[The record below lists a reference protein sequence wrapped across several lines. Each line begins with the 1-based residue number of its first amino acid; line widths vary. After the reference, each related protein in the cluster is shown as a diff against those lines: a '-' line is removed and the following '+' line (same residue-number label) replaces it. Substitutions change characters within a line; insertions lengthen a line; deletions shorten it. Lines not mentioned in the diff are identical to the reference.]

1 LSLPDESYSVRK
13 FKVDNS
19 EITFEKSE
27 EALCRITLN
36 RNGMMFVADDLP
48 KELYRIFLSR
58 ITKGKI
64 VETIEDLIV
73 LLS

>member
-1 LSLPDESYSVRK
+1 VN
-13 FKVDNS
+13 NS

-27 EALCRITLN
+27 ESLFRIKLN
-36 RNGMMFVADDLP
+36 KDGKLFVADDLP

-58 ITKGKI
+58 VTKGKI
-64 VETIEDLIV
+64 IETIQDLIV

>member
-1 LSLPDESYSVRK
+1 VN
-13 FKVDNS
+13 NS

-27 EALCRITLN
+27 ESLFRITLN
-36 RNGMMFVADDLP
+36 KDGKLFVADDLP

-58 ITKGKI
+58 VTKGKI
-64 VETIEDLIV
+64 IETIQDLII